1 MTLLLCIC
9 SVDARDRSFQE
20 AERWSDENVFGNRA
34 YFRPNSR
41 PAILA
46 IENVQE
52 TDAAVYRCRVDFRVA
67 QTRNAKVNLTVIS
80 KCVMVL
86 PPHITLPHMTAR
98 AYYNVIRIGVRA
110 LRISKLS
117 GFFPPLKLIVHPFQS
132 HISSQP
138 PSSILMFY
146 GVSPSSQW
154 FLKYNQ
160 HVCSV
165 SWIWTERER
174 ERAQLWQVISPWNS
188 TRSTKHSCGT
198 SSLYPVDPTTHY
210 YGISK
215 YVFFQKK
222 S

>member
-67 QTRNAKVNLTVIS
+67 QTRNAKVNLTVIG

-86 PPHITLPHMTAR
+86 PPPYKPTHMTAR
-98 AYYNVIRIGVRA
+98 AYYI
-110 LRISKLS
+110 
-117 GFFPPLKLIVHPFQS
+117 
-132 HISSQP
+132 
-138 PSSILMFY
+138 M
-146 GVSPSSQW
+146 
-154 FLKYNQ
+154 
-160 HVCSV
+160 
-165 SWIWTERER
+165 
-174 ERAQLWQVISPWNS
+174 
-188 TRSTKHSCGT
+188 
-198 SSLYPVDPTTHY
+198 
-210 YGISK
+210 
-215 YVFFQKK
+215 
-222 S
+222 